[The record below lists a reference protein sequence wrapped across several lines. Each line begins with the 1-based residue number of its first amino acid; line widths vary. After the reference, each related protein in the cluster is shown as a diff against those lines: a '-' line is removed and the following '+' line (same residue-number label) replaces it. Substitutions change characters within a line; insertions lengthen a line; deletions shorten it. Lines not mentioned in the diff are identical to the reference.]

1 MISNKSTLASR
12 LGWVLG
18 ETEALLEQSRQHFAA
33 HVQNADD
40 NALAKVLDEMQ
51 NVLGVLDVLDTE
63 GAYMLCRELVQTLE
77 ALRKGEVSNI
87 DAARDASAEG
97 LVQLSEYLRHLQDGY
112 VDLPVIILPTLNNLR
127 AAREAELLSEHL
139 VFLPEQG
146 AVSNEVIGSDEYLA
160 LPLDKLG
167 QATKKLRFY
176 MQKALLGWFNEGRPE
191 HFLMGA
197 GKVARNM
204 LTLHKEERLR
214 SLWWVV
220 GALSQALA
228 QNKLEHSVAIKM
240 LMGRME
246 REIRR
251 FGELGEDDYNHT
263 VPDEL
268 LKNLLYYVGL
278 ADATEGGVLAKV
290 KEAYHLDM
298 YLPQGETLQEL
309 RQYYTMPGRD
319 LWRSVAVSLREEL
332 KGLMQQAEALSDAD
346 DQSAVLGSLAER
358 TDSLAQALNMLGLT
372 KASELTGRLS
382 NLQKSEADQGD
393 MLGEAAL
400 ASMCDHYV
408 RLEKVVNEYAESG
421 FDITDDVFVS
431 EGESAD
437 PATSRSVIRN
447 SLTELRKAQ
456 NEFGVFFKEDYSF
469 FHLDEAVKTLRSIGA
484 TLDMLEVNEV
494 VPLAD
499 GVAYYLKQDILDQ
512 RRKPADQEVAC
523 VADSLTLLEA
533 TLSAMTENEDYLS
546 LLPMGYEKLEELDQY
561 TQVDLSERTGLAAAK
576 EMADA
581 KKKAQQTAPRTL
593 FQKLRQHKLIEDVPA

>member
-18 ETEALLEQSRQHFAA
+18 ETEAALEQARQHFST
-33 HVQNADD
+33 HVQDGDEA
-40 NALAKVLDEMQ
+40 ALDQVIDGMQ

-63 GAYMLCRELVQTLE
+63 GAYMLCRELVLTLE
-77 ALRKGEVSNI
+77 ALRNKEVTNI
-87 DAARDASAEG
+87 EAGRDASADG

-112 VDLPVIILPTLNNLR
+112 VDLPVIVLPTLNNLR

-146 AVSNEVIGSDEYLA
+146 AMSNELIGIDEYLD
-160 LPLDKLG
+160 LPMDRLG

-176 MQKALLGWFNEGRPE
+176 MQKALLGWFNEDKPD

-197 GKVARNM
+197 GKVAHNM
-204 LTLHKEERLR
+204 LTLHKAERLR

-220 GALSQALA
+220 GALTQALA

-251 FGELGEDDYNHT
+251 FGEMGEEAYNST

-278 ADATEGGVLAKV
+278 SDASDGGVLAKV
-290 KEAYHLDM
+290 KEAYHLDL

-332 KGLMQQAEALSDAD
+332 KGLMQQAEGLAEAEN
-346 DQSAVLGSLAER
+346 QSPVLASLAER

-372 KASELTGRLS
+372 KASELTTGLA
-382 NLQKSEADQGD
+382 NLQKSEASEGD
-393 MLGEAAL
+393 MLGEEAL

-408 RLEKVVNEYAESG
+408 RLEKVVNEYAETG

-431 EGESAD
+431 DGEAAD
-437 PATSRSVIRN
+437 PATSRSVVRN
-447 SLTELRKAQ
+447 ALTELRKAQ
-456 NEFGVFFKEDYSF
+456 NEFGAFYKEDYAF
-469 FHLDEAVKTLRSIGA
+469 VHLEEAVKVLRGIGG
-484 TLDMLEVNEV
+484 TMGMLEAEEV

-499 GVAYYLKQDILDQ
+499 GVAQYLKQDVLDQ
-512 RRKPADQEVAC
+512 RRKPSDQEVAC

-533 TLSAMTENEDYLS
+533 TLSAMGDNEDYLS
-546 LLPMGYEKLEELDQY
+546 LLPMSYEKLEELNQY
-561 TQVDLSERTGLAAAK
+561 SQVDLVEYTGLVEAK
-576 EMADA
+576 EVADL
-581 KKKAQQTAPRTL
+581 KKKAQQSAPKTL
-593 FQKLRQHKLIEDVPA
+593 YQKLRQQKLIEDVPA

>member
-18 ETEALLEQSRQHFAA
+18 ETEAALEQARQNFST
-33 HVQNADD
+33 HVQDD
-40 NALAKVLDEMQ
+40 SEAALDQVLDSMQ

-63 GAYMLCRELVQTLE
+63 GAYMLCRELVLTLE
-77 ALRKGEVSNI
+77 ALRNKEVTNI
-87 DAARDASAEG
+87 EAGRDASADG

-112 VDLPVIILPTLNNLR
+112 VDLPVIVLPTLNNLR

-146 AVSNEVIGSDEYLA
+146 AMSNELIGIDEYLD
-160 LPLDKLG
+160 LPTDKLG

-176 MQKALLGWFNEGRPE
+176 MQKALLGWFNEDRPD

-197 GKVARNM
+197 GKVANNM
-204 LTLHKEERLR
+204 LTLHKAERLR

-220 GALSQALA
+220 GALTQALA

-251 FGELGEDDYNHT
+251 FGEMGEEAYNST

-278 ADATEGGVLAKV
+278 SDASDGGVLAKV
-290 KEAYHLDM
+290 KEAYHLDL

-332 KGLMQQAEALSDAD
+332 KGLMQQAEGLADAEN
-346 DQSAVLGSLAER
+346 QAPVLAALAER

-372 KASELTGRLS
+372 KSSELTIGLA
-382 NLQKSEADQGD
+382 NLQKSEADEGD
-393 MLGEAAL
+393 MLGEDAL

-408 RLEKVVNEYAESG
+408 RLEKVVNEYAETG

-431 EGESAD
+431 DGESAD
-437 PATSRSVIRN
+437 PATSRSVVRN
-447 SLTELRKAQ
+447 ALTELRKAQ
-456 NEFGVFFKEDYSF
+456 NEFGTFYKDDYAF
-469 FHLDEAVKTLRSIGA
+469 IHLEEAIKILRGIGG
-484 TLDMLEVNEV
+484 TMGMLEAEEV

-499 GVAYYLKQDILDQ
+499 GVAQYLKQDVLDS
-512 RRKPADQEVAC
+512 RRKPSDQEVAC

-533 TLSAMTENEDYLS
+533 NLSAMGDNEDYLS
-546 LLPMGYEKLEELDQY
+546 LLPMSYEKLEELNQY
-561 TQVDLSERTGLAAAK
+561 SQVDLVEYTGLAEAK
-576 EMADA
+576 EAADL
-581 KKKAQQTAPRTL
+581 KKKAQQAAPKTL
-593 FQKLRQHKLIEDVPA
+593 YQKLRQQKLIEDLPA